1 MAGGE
6 RMAHSQELTRNQTLV
21 LGALSGKPGPV
32 TAYALLHD
40 LRDEGLRNPNQV
52 YRALDKLM
60 EYGLVHRLESL
71 NAFVACAHPHDHAH
85 RHGRGMIAFAICEGC
100 GQAEEFSDAGV
111 EERLKGWS
119 QDHAFRLSR
128 AIIEMRGTC
137 ERCLGIK
144 AG

>member
-1 MAGGE
+1 MT
-6 RMAHSQELTRNQTLV
+6 HTQELTRNQALV
-21 LGALSGKPGPV
+21 FGVLSGKPGPV

-40 LRDEGLRNPNQV
+40 LRDDGLRNPNQV

-71 NAFVACAHPHDHAH
+71 NAFVACAHRHDHAH
-85 RHGRGMIAFAICEGC
+85 AHAHGMIAFAICEAC
-100 GQAEEFSDAGV
+100 GQAEEFSDAAI

-119 QDHAFRLSR
+119 NDHAFHLSR

-137 ERCLGIK
+137 ESC
-144 AG
+144 AGTQAKIGPSA